1 MMKHLY
7 FFLIIAALYNLMIIY
22 VIFRCITTA
31 QFNIRVFIG
40 ILIAVAVDYIV
51 YFALKKARKKVIE
64 TTKESK
70 SFSIEDITFTSINQ
84 FNRYEYRKYSYDKV
98 RVFTPEDLI
107 FDRSLIEVGKYI
119 TLHQEPSNSYDTNA
133 VAVYRKDTKV
143 GYLYLGKLQDMTNDY
158 LYNYENEVLG
168 FIDGIEDGKFTITLG
183 FYKGSKSFID
193 DEDDNENDD

>member
-1 MMKHLY
+1 MKHLY
-7 FFLIIAALYNLMIIY
+7 LFLITAALYNLMILY
-22 VIFRCITTA
+22 VIFRCLTTA
-31 QFNIRVFIG
+31 QFNIRVLIG

-51 YFALKKARKKVIE
+51 YFVLKKARKKAIE
-64 TTKESK
+64 TIKESK
-70 SFSIEDITFTSINQ
+70 ISSIEDITFTSINQ

-119 TLHQEPSNSYDTNA
+119 TLHQDPSNPYDKNA

-143 GYLYLGKLQDMTNDY
+143 GYLYRGKLQDMTNDY
-158 LYNYENEVLG
+158 LYNHENEVLG

-183 FYKGSKSFID
+183 FYKGSNSFID